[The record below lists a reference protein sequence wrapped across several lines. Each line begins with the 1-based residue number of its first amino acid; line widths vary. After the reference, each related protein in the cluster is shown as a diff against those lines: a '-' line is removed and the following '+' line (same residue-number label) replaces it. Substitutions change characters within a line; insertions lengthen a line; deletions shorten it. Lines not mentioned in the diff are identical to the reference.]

1 VAYRLALSGLGAWV
15 FRTSLV
21 ALLGSAAILS
31 GCAAA
36 DVTPVRMSQPG
47 DQDLS
52 CQALKQQIAENTAA
66 AQKFLKRDHQVEE
79 ANTAKQVGGAIPI
92 AGLLLVASTDLSN
105 KEQVEARA
113 LADRDEHLQYLAKQK
128 NCTD

>member
-1 VAYRLALSGLGAWV
+1 LGAL
-15 FRTSLV
+15 FAC
-21 ALLGSAAILS
+21 ALLLS

-47 DQDLS
+47 DVSLS
-52 CQALKQQIAENTAA
+52 CEALKQQIADNTAA
-66 AQKFLKRDHQVEE
+66 AEKFLKRDHQVEE
-79 ANTAKQVGGAIPI
+79 ANTAKQVGGVIPI

-105 KEQVEARA
+105 KEQIEARA
-113 LADRDEHLQYLAKQK
+113 LADRDEHLRYLAKQK

>member
-1 VAYRLALSGLGAWV
+1 LFRSSSVAPFV
-15 FRTSLV
+15 C
-21 ALLGSAAILS
+21 AIFLS

-36 DVTPVRMSQPG
+36 EVTPVRMSQPG

-52 CQALKQQIAENTAA
+52 CLALKQQIADNTAA
-66 AQKFLKRDHQVEE
+66 AQKYLTRDHQVME

-92 AGLLLVASTDLSN
+92 AGVLLIASTDLSN
-105 KEQVEARA
+105 KEQIEARA
-113 LADRDEHLQYLAKQK
+113 LADRDEHLQFLAKQK